1 MAATPSN
8 REPPS
13 GAEVRAILAALL
25 VEKNQ
30 LRKASDAEAAEAIGL
45 AIEYW
50 QTVLARTPE
59 AERQLTHLR

>member
-8 REPPS
+8 RELPS

-59 AERQLTHLR
+59 ADRQLTYLR

>member
-8 REPPS
+8 RQPPS

-59 AERQLTHLR
+59 ADRQLTHLR

>member
-8 REPPS
+8 RELPS

-59 AERQLTHLR
+59 ADRQLTHLR

>member
-59 AERQLTHLR
+59 ADRQLTYLR